1 MEFVESYVQLIG
13 ITIVFLGIVVHLID
27 RYLDKDNK

>member
-13 ITIVFLGIVVHLID
+13 ITIVFLGIVVHLIG
-27 RYLDKDNK
+27 RYFHEDNK